1 MTIETVNE
9 NNHLRNMIPRGIS
22 SVHHTREISRVRIDA
37 QTYTPVAFFKFIAIV
52 MVSHSPSY

>member
-22 SVHHTREISRVRIDA
+22 GVHHTRGISCVRIDA
-37 QTYTPVAFFKFIAIV
+37 QTYTPVVFF
-52 MVSHSPSY
+52 